1 MGRPCE
7 IQSSP
12 LVGTAIILRLSLD
25 PGMTMTCSMF
35 ARCNFRLV
43 LLAVMAWVSGRPGVA
58 NGAVLWS
65 HPETIAVCNNGK
77 GEDIL
82 HGAIQ
87 PHTLNSSGT
96 LYFRVLVDPVADT
109 AAKLINEFEA
119 GLMLVEK
126 GQEHLGIGNAR
137 GAMAYSLL
145 NVPSAPKGFQDFHS
159 SFPDPPFN
167 YEYMRAGTPRYL
179 VLKIEYIPGQDARI
193 TAWLNPDLS
202 MGATEFN
209 QPTNLV
215 VQFEA
220 NATFDEFHLVHRGY
234 GSGWKFSQMM
244 VASSFEDLLI
254 PRFWQQK
261 WFFPAIIIGLLAIVA
276 TAVRLVER
284 RRTLW
289 QIHRLERERAVAS
302 ERTRIARDI
311 HDEVGA
317 EMAQIGLLADMGA
330 ESEMKLESDRFFQ
343 IAKRARH
350 LVAVMDEIVWAV
362 NPKNDNLTRL
372 ADYLCQ
378 VAEDC
383 FTDSPIKLRKDVPM
397 QLPEI
402 PVRAEVRHDLT
413 LAVKEAFANLLKHSR
428 ATEARL
434 GLSWNQPDLE
444 ISVEDNGCG
453 FDPAVPGDGNGLA
466 NQQARLKRIGGTVE
480 LGSHSGDGTRIVFRV
495 QLHDPRWT
503 THLRHGFFGGK
514 PG

>member
-1 MGRPCE
+1 
-7 IQSSP
+7 
-12 LVGTAIILRLSLD
+12 
-25 PGMTMTCSMF
+25 
-35 ARCNFRLV
+35 
-43 LLAVMAWVSGRPGVA
+43 MASGWAGIA

-65 HPETIAVCNNGK
+65 HSDTIAVCNNGS

-82 HGAIQ
+82 RGAIK
-87 PHTLNSSGT
+87 PHALNSSGT

-109 AAKLINEFEA
+109 AAKLINRFEA
-119 GLMLVEK
+119 GFMLVEK
-126 GQEHLGIGNAR
+126 GEEHLGLGNAHE
-137 GAMAYSLL
+137 AMAYSIL
-145 NVPSAPKGFQDFHS
+145 NVPSAPKGFQDLNS
-159 SFPDPPFN
+159 SVPDPPFN

-179 VLKIEYIPGQDARI
+179 VLKIEYVPGRDARV

-202 MGATEFN
+202 IGATEFN

-215 VQFEA
+215 VHFEA
-220 NATFDEFHLVHRGY
+220 NATFDEFHLIHRGY
-234 GSGWKFSQMM
+234 GGGWKFSRMM

-261 WFFPAIIIGLLAIVA
+261 WFFPTIIIGLLIVVA
-276 TAVRLVER
+276 TSVRLVER
-284 RRTLW
+284 KRTLW
-289 QIHRLERERAVAS
+289 HIQRLERERAVAS

-317 EMAQIGLLADMGA
+317 ELAQIGLLADMGA

-350 LVAVMDEIVWAV
+350 LVAVMDEIVWAI

-378 VAEDC
+378 VADDC
-383 FTDSPIKLRKDVPM
+383 FADSPVKLMKDVPM

-428 ATEARL
+428 ASEARL
-434 GLSWNQPDLE
+434 RLSWNKPDLE

-453 FDPAVPGDGNGLA
+453 FAPAIPSHGNGLA
-466 NQQARLKRIGGTVE
+466 NQQARLKRIGGAVE
-480 LGSHSGDGTRIVFRV
+480 LISHAGGGTRIVFRV
-495 QLHDPRWT
+495 KLD
-503 THLRHGFFGGK
+503 GAD
-514 PG
+514 

>member
-1 MGRPCE
+1 M
-7 IQSSP
+7 I
-12 LVGTAIILRLSLD
+12 
-25 PGMTMTCSMF
+25 MTCRKF
-35 ARCNFRLV
+35 ARCNLRFIFLTV
-43 LLAVMAWVSGRPGVA
+43 TLWAGGWAGIA
-58 NGAVLWS
+58 DGAVLWS
-65 HPETIAVCNNGK
+65 HPDTIAVCNNGS

-82 HGAIQ
+82 RGAIK

-109 AAKLINEFEA
+109 AAKLINTFEA
-119 GLMLVEK
+119 GFMLVEK
-126 GQEHLGIGNAR
+126 GQEHLGLGNAHE
-137 GAMAYSLL
+137 AMAYSILH
-145 NVPSAPKGFQDFHS
+145 VPSAPKGFQDLNS
-159 SFPDPPFN
+159 SVPDPPFN
-167 YEYMRAGTPRYL
+167 YEYMRGGTPRYL

-202 MGATEFN
+202 IGATEFN

-215 VQFEA
+215 VHFEA

-234 GSGWKFSQMM
+234 GGGWKFSRMM

-261 WFFPAIIIGLLAIVA
+261 WFFPAIIIGFLVVA
-276 TAVRLVER
+276 ATSVRLVER
-284 RRTLW
+284 KRTLW
-289 QIHRLERERAVAS
+289 QIQRLERERAVAS

-317 EMAQIGLLADMGA
+317 ELAQIGLLADMGA
-330 ESEMKLESDRFFQ
+330 ESEMKLGSDRFFQ
-343 IAKRARH
+343 IARRARH

-378 VAEDC
+378 VADDC
-383 FTDSPIKLRKDVPM
+383 FTDSPVKLMKEVPM

-428 ATEARL
+428 ASEARL
-434 GLSWNQPDLE
+434 RLSWNQPDLE

-453 FDPAVPGDGNGLA
+453 FDPAIPSHGNGLA

-480 LGSHSGDGTRIVFRV
+480 LVSHAGGGTRIFFRV
-495 QLHDPRWT
+495 KLDDA
-503 THLRHGFFGGK
+503 G
-514 PG
+514 